1 MCGINAIYRF
11 DGQPVSER
19 LLAKMNRALLHRG
32 PDEQGLYSWK
42 SIGLGHTR
50 LSIVDVKHGHQ
61 PMHSEDGRY
70 ALTYNGELYNYQ
82 TLSKQLQGLGHN
94 FHSHCDTE
102 VLLKAHQ
109 HYGISAVDQ
118 LDGMYSYALFDRE
131 TEQLTLV
138 RDRLGIKPLY
148 YYQDENLFIAASEI
162 KAIFAS
168 GLVEPELDI
177 QTIYDHFYYQFSI
190 TPHTSFRNIKE
201 LPPGHRLIVSK
212 DGSTSL
218 QQYWDLEFP
227 KDGEYESEDEDYW
240 LAQFGKALD
249 KSCQSHI
256 IGDVEIG
263 TYLSGGLDSSATS
276 YFLQRHYHKEL
287 KSFSIHFENPNSDE
301 SYAYKPVAEHLGI
314 QNRELT
320 IPDPVPDDFIHM
332 LEKSIYHLEQP
343 QRLAVDIPHFMLSDF
358 VHKQDVKVVYTGD
371 GADELFG
378 GYDCYRQDAIRQWGN
393 EATSIEEKEKLYLNQ
408 FTDDFANAHM
418 QMLLCLHEDEKQ
430 SQVTSRFGTYP
441 AWYDFWQILQQD
453 IPQIWANN
461 TIDQHTRIREL
472 AANLAPR
479 VKNLHPLNQ
488 SLYYEIKT
496 RLSNWILLKSDRL
509 SMAHSVEAR
518 VPFLDHKLVELCAR
532 IPPQLKL
539 KGMDEK
545 YLLKKLMQPHLPQ
558 IPGEYKKRGFYTPI
572 REWFFQTNANHGDYL
587 NRDRLEASGIFNPE
601 SVITLLDEIQAV
613 TQVNSIDE
621 YYALMRKEWL
631 LMLVLSTQILHHQ
644 FILKEAPIFHDID
657 I

>member
-11 DGQPVSER
+11 DNQPVSEY
-19 LLAKMNRALLHRG
+19 LLTRMNRALFHRG
-32 PDEQGLYSWK
+32 PDEQGHYTWK
-42 SIGLGHTR
+42 SVGLGHTR
-50 LSIVDVKHGHQ
+50 LSIVDVEHGHQ
-61 PMHSEDGRY
+61 PMCSEDDRY
-70 ALTYNGELYNYQ
+70 ALSYNGELYNYQ
-82 TLSKQLQGLGHN
+82 ALTKQLQGLGHN
-94 FHSHCDTE
+94 FRSRSDTE

-109 HYGISAVDQ
+109 QYGIKAVDQ
-118 LDGMYSYALFDRE
+118 FEGMYSYALFDRQ

-148 YYQDENLFIAASEI
+148 YYQDENVFIAASEI

-168 GLVEPELDI
+168 GLVEPELDM

-190 TPHTSFRNIKE
+190 TPHTSFHNIKE

-212 DGSTSL
+212 DGSTSIV
-218 QQYWDLEFP
+218 QYWDLEFP
-227 KDGEYESEDEDYW
+227 ADGEYESEDEDYW
-240 LAQFGKALD
+240 LAEFDKALD
-249 KSCQSHI
+249 QSCQNHI

-276 YFLQRHYHKEL
+276 YYLHNHYKKALQ
-287 KSFSIHFENPNSDE
+287 SFSIHFENPNSDE
-301 SYAYKPVAEHLGI
+301 SYAYKPVADHLGI
-314 QNRELT
+314 QNSELT
-320 IPDPVPDDFIHM
+320 IADPAPENFIQL

-358 VHKQDVKVVYTGD
+358 VHKQGVKVVYTGD

-378 GYDCYRQDAIRQWGN
+378 GYDCYRQESIRQWGN
-393 EATSIEEKEKLYLNQ
+393 ESASTEEKENLYLKK
-408 FTDDFANAHM
+408 FKDDFADAHM
-418 QMLLCLHEDEKQ
+418 QMLLHLHEDKKQ
-430 SQVTSRFGTYP
+430 SEVTSRFGTYP
-441 AWYDFWQILQQD
+441 AWYDFWQILRQD
-453 IPQIWANN
+453 IPQIWANK
-461 TIDQHTRIREL
+461 TIDPRTRIGEI
-472 AANLAPR
+472 AANIAPR

-488 SLYYEIKT
+488 SLYYEVKT
-496 RLSNWILLKSDRL
+496 RLNNWILLKSDRL

-545 YLLKKLMQPHLPQ
+545 YLLKKLMQHHLPE
-558 IPGEYKKRGFYTPI
+558 IPGGYKKRGFYTPI
-572 REWFFQTNANHGDYL
+572 REWFFQTDTNHGDYL
-587 NRDRLEASGIFNPE
+587 NEDRLEASGIFDP
-601 SVITLLDEIQAV
+601 VGVRALLEEIQAV
-613 TQVNSIDE
+613 KQVNSIND
-621 YYALMRKEWL
+621 YYAIMRKEWL